1 MISSEDKEFTSDINL
16 TWKNIQSQLS
26 TNSVAIEFVEFYRDL
41 AEEDDILLYA
51 ALVLRKDWDS
61 PQMIPLCSKEE
72 LEQISRINLE
82 DEKWRKNSFA
92 RKDLDKRYFKKG
104 YSLIWSKLEPYIN
117 EGDNVYFSP
126 SGLLHQ
132 INMEVL
138 KDSIGRQ
145 ANEKYN
151 LYRVSSTRQLCVEK
165 PKIKYTNATLYGGL
179 IYEMDSTQMI
189 AQSRTYHSAEDYVA
203 SRGFVAD
210 SSMREG
216 WSYLPATKS
225 E

>member
-1 MISSEDKEFTSDINL
+1 
-16 TWKNIQSQLS
+16 
-26 TNSVAIEFVEFYRDL
+26 
-41 AEEDDILLYA
+41 
-51 ALVLRKDWDS
+51 
-61 PQMIPLCSKEE
+61 
-72 LEQISRINLE
+72 
-82 DEKWRKNSFA
+82 
-92 RKDLDKRYFKKG
+92 
-104 YSLIWSKLEPYIN
+104 
-117 EGDNVYFSP
+117 
-126 SGLLHQ
+126 
-132 INMEVL
+132 MEVL

-225 E
+225 EVEMIARQMYEHGIRPERYTERNRFGRIVSLPDRAGGDYQRGCIWIATSFQKSRRTNFDYEFVARR